1 MREEI
6 FTNDTTR
13 LLTLIVESNF
23 GLLKR
28 LQNESALSRCGSVE
42 LGEKRLYLLAY
53 LALVELGERLVLELG
68 EEVLGKAAEVVD
80 LLLFLTLVGTVL

>member
-1 MREEI
+1 M
-6 FTNDTTR
+6 
-13 LLTLIVESNF
+13 
-23 GLLKR
+23 
-28 LQNESALSRCGSVE
+28 E